1 MYRGVPPPGVPLG
14 PPLEFHQQLMMVIVS
29 DVRIHGGWA
38 AKIARGRPT
47 LQVTVILRIFHIGV
61 LCIPFVEV
69 PMPMVKN

>member
-47 LQVTVILRIFHIGV
+47 SRARGRHRARLYV
-61 LCIPFVEV
+61 
-69 PMPMVKN
+69 